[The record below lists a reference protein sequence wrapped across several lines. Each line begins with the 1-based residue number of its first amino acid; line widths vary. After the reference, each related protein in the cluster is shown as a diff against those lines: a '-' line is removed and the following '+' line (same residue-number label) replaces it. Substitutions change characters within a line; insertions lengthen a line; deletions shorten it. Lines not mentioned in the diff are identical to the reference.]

1 MGKIARKYM
10 AHYVDAGDGTL
21 VRLGK
26 DLEEYTPKLSA
37 QVEKTQN
44 ILGQTNV
51 CIASYDKAVSVKPYY
66 AEEGDPLFQ
75 RLQAIIDGDLT
86 LDELKTQ
93 VVEVKLWENAENGMF
108 PAIREN
114 AYIEV
119 SGYGGDTTGYQIPFT
134 LHYTGEKEKGTFD
147 VATKKFTPEA

>member
-37 QVEKTQN
+37 QVEKSQN

-51 CIASYDKAVSVKPYY
+51 CIAAYDKAVSVKPYY

-75 RLQAIIDGDLT
+75 RLQECRPWQSDYHCFSL
-86 LDELKTQ
+86 
-93 VVEVKLWENAENGMF
+93 
-108 PAIREN
+108 IRRLPSILMTE
-114 AYIEV
+114 
-119 SGYGGDTTGYQIPFT
+119 
-134 LHYTGEKEKGTFD
+134 
-147 VATKKFTPEA
+147 